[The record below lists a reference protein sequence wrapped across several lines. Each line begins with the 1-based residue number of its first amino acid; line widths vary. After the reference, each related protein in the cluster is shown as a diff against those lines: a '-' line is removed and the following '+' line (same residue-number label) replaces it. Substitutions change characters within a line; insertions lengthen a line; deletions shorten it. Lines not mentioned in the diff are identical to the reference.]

1 MRRELLNEIFKK
13 YPLLGN
19 IDKLLE
25 LNIIELRQIV
35 CANNLE
41 EAREV
46 FKNIIENKELCNGN
60 SDKVV
65 KKNILTNDAVYYM
78 NY

>member
-25 LNIIELRQIV
+25 LNVIELRQII
-35 CANNLE
+35 CADNLE
-41 EAREV
+41 DAREV
-46 FKNIIENKELCNGN
+46 FKDIIENKELCNDN
-60 SDKVV
+60 SDKIV
-65 KKNILTNDAVYYM
+65 KKNVLSNNTIYYM
-78 NY
+78 DY